1 MTDLITRRREAK
13 ELTFNLFWEVAEHLN
28 VEADGRLRQL
38 TAARAWE
45 SAAVALAE
53 RVLGIV
59 RMKWVFQDALDAW
72 QPKDGVPA
80 FVLQFVA
87 AILLAKEDRE

>member
-1 MTDLITRRREAK
+1 MTNLITRLREAK

-53 RVLGIV
+53 QMFR
-59 RMKWVFQDALDAW
+59 
-72 QPKDGVPA
+72 GVSTVITTTSTDRA
-80 FVLQFVA
+80 TNTRR
-87 AILLAKEDRE
+87 LLLRRSEARTLKA

>member
-1 MTDLITRRREAK
+1 MTDLITRLREAK

-53 RVLGIV
+53 PN
-59 RMKWVFQDALDAW
+59 Q
-72 QPKDGVPA
+72 
-80 FVLQFVA
+80 
-87 AILLAKEDRE
+87 

>member
-1 MTDLITRRREAK
+1 MTDTIISCMREAK

-45 SAAVALAE
+45 SAALALCLAIISVKAE
-53 RVLGIV
+53 PN
-59 RMKWVFQDALDAW
+59 Q
-72 QPKDGVPA
+72 
-80 FVLQFVA
+80 
-87 AILLAKEDRE
+87 

>member
-45 SAAVALAE
+45 FAAVALAE
-53 RVLGIV
+53 PN
-59 RMKWVFQDALDAW
+59 Q
-72 QPKDGVPA
+72 
-80 FVLQFVA
+80 
-87 AILLAKEDRE
+87 

>member
-45 SAAVALAE
+45 SAAVVWS
-53 RVLGIV
+53 RSSTSTPPQ
-59 RMKWVFQDALDAW
+59 RMSTR
-72 QPKDGVPA
+72 PNPSPPVPTRGGA
-80 FVLQFVA
+80 DEQA
-87 AILLAKEDRE
+87 S